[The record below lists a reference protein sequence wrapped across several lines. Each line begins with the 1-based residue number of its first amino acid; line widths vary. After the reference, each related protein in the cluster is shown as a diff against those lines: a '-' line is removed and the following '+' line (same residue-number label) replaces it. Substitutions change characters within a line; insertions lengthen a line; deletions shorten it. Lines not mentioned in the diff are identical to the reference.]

1 VPPGEYLGRMR
12 RDAARYNGFSLLAGD
27 GATLCYFSNRE
38 GGIRSLAPGVYG
50 LSNSLLDVDWP
61 KVQSGK
67 ARLAAALDGDP
78 TPDGLLAILDDTGVA
93 SDHELPSTGVTAEWE
108 RRLSSLRIV
117 ADGYGTRCS
126 TALLVGTDGEIS
138 FVERSFGETGA
149 ETGVVRQRFELER

>member
-1 VPPGEYLGRMR
+1 M
-12 RDAARYNGFSLLAGD
+12 
-27 GATLCYFSNRE
+27 
-38 GGIRSLAPGVYG
+38 
-50 LSNSLLDVDWP
+50 
-61 KVQSGK
+61 
-67 ARLAAALDGDP
+67 
-78 TPDGLLAILDDTGVA
+78 LDDTGLA